1 VLVDGSYQVEPKN
14 GARTYVPRT
23 AEELAK
29 YREVVKSAIG
39 YNETRGDRV
48 EVANIPFETQDTLE
62 ESLARETQQAFLL
75 HVGRYVLYALLGVLF
90 FLFLVRPL
98 VKWATGTDDRRVV
111 ETELPRTVQEL
122 EADMGVAGMLP
133 EGEAGASPALPI
145 IGQPT
150 GQELRTQIAEFVR
163 TEPER
168 AAEVLRLWL
177 RG

>member
-1 VLVDGSYQVEPKN
+1 
-14 GARTYVPRT
+14 
-23 AEELAK
+23 
-29 YREVVKSAIG
+29 
-39 YNETRGDRV
+39 
-48 EVANIPFETQDTLE
+48 
-62 ESLARETQQAFLL
+62 L
-75 HVGRYVLYALLGVLF
+75 HIGRYVLYALLGALF

-98 VKWATGTDDRRVV
+98 VKWATDTDDRRVV

-122 EADMGVAGMLP
+122 EADMGMAGMLP
-133 EGEAGASPALPI
+133 EGEAKAGLALPV
-145 IGQPT
+145 IGQPS